1 MFQIG
6 EGVSIVVVPVIKSTD
21 RGGWL
26 QAIGALQILHDQQTA
41 ALKTAYDH
49 TSIMLRHEY

>member
-1 MFQIG
+1 MVI
-6 EGVSIVVVPVIKSTD
+6 IKSTD